1 MAASGTEIS
10 EYGSSTQNQKNKI
23 MFLKY
28 LKFIIKLNKALLIS
42 RVISTCL
49 LSNQQHSSFFLYISY
64 AMRCNAYRYAA
75 IKI

>member
-23 MFLKY
+23 MLKY

-75 IKI
+75 IKV